1 MNEIIWIHINTTNTH
16 IHKHT
21 ITIAHNNGDDRF
33 TEPVLFA
40 IHLGQATISSSNSGA
55 PKICLGHLT
64 WRPLMWSP
72 SGQANQVIK
81 MQEMRKLGY
90 IYMGICDYHDIIWY
104 NNSLII
110 WLRNSYLNS
119 LERVREHPWIHG
131 FLSSLSRQVSPPL
144 HLENCPKTGQWPWK
158 GDGETNRE
166 THPRWSGTMWHHL
179 TDPTISPKAPG
190 RHSTCARARINDL
203 DSSTEI

>member
-1 MNEIIWIHINTTNTH
+1 MVMIGSLSPCSSPFTSAKQRFLLLTQVLQKFASAIWL
-16 IHKHT
+16 
-21 ITIAHNNGDDRF
+21 GGLWCD
-33 TEPVLFA
+33 P
-40 IHLGQATISSSNSGA
+40 HLG
-55 PKICLGHLT
+55 KL
-64 WRPLMWSP
+64 
-72 SGQANQVIK
+72 IK
-81 MQEMRKLGY
+81 LLKCRKWESWDIY